1 MFYLLICFTQMKIL
15 LNNNDLNEALVNV
28 SNLGFVPTM
37 GSLHKGHISL
47 IKFSKKLCKKTLVSI
62 FVNPTQFNNK
72 RDFINYPRDNN
83 KDLFILKKLKVNF
96 VYLPT
101 HDQIYHSKRLRKIKI
116 SNNDKILCA
125 KFRKGHFEG
134 VLDVMDRLTK
144 IIKPKKIFMGEKDY
158 QQLFLVKKFIKKK
171 HNSNVIA
178 CKTVRNSN
186 KLALSSRNILLNSQ
200 ELKVA
205 SKIAQNL
212 SYFKK
217 KLKKIKDIQNL
228 LNEKKNELNNTFN
241 VRVEYLE
248 LRNSINLKKANKIK
262 NSRIFISYYLNKVR
276 LIDNY

>member
-1 MFYLLICFTQMKIL
+1 
-15 LNNNDLNEALVNV
+15 
-28 SNLGFVPTM
+28 
-37 GSLHKGHISL
+37 
-47 IKFSKKLCKKTLVSI
+47 
-62 FVNPTQFNNK
+62 
-72 RDFINYPRDNN
+72 
-83 KDLFILKKLKVNF
+83 
-96 VYLPT
+96 
-101 HDQIYHSKRLRKIKI
+101 
-116 SNNDKILCA
+116 
-125 KFRKGHFEG
+125 
-134 VLDVMDRLTK
+134 MDRLTK
-144 IIKPKKIFMGEKDY
+144 LIKPKKIFMGEKDY
-158 QQLFLVKKFIKKK
+158 QQLFLVKRFIKKK